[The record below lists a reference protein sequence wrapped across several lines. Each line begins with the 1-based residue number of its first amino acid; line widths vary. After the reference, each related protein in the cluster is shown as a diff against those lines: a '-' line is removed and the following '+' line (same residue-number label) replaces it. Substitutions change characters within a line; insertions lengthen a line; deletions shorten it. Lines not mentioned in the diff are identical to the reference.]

1 MLIISNV
8 FAKKLPIFTLN
19 KAFTLAYTFRNGL
32 IEQIL
37 DETPNVKRFFIRI
50 PELKS
55 FDFNAGQ
62 FVMLDLPI
70 NSKITN
76 RAYSIASAPGPDN
89 LVELVVVLKDG
100 GLGTSYLFG
109 EIREG
114 SSIKIS
120 DPIGKFTRPR
130 PQRFE
135 DPLCFI
141 CTGTGIA
148 PFRSMI
154 HDILNHAVPF
164 HSIHL
169 IKGSRLPTDILYK
182 KEMEDLSSKLSNF
195 HFYPILSRAENHD
208 WSGHRGYV
216 HELYP
221 EIAKNFPQTLFYICG
236 WKEMIF
242 QTKQNLLDLGIA
254 KEKIRFEVYD

>member
-1 MLIISNV
+1 
-8 FAKKLPIFTLN
+8 LN
-19 KAFTLAYTFRNGL
+19 FGVAYTFRNGI

-50 PELKS
+50 PELNQ

-62 FVMLDLPI
+62 FIMLDLPI

-76 RAYSIASAPGPDN
+76 RAYSIASAPGQSN
-89 LVELVVVLKDG
+89 LIELVVVLKDG
-100 GLGTSYLFG
+100 GLDTTYLFG
-109 EIREG
+109 KVGEG

-130 PQRFE
+130 PERFNE
-135 DPLCFI
+135 PLCFI

-154 HDILNHAVPF
+154 HDILNNNVPF

-169 IKGSRLPTDILYK
+169 IKGSRLPEDILYK
-182 KEMEDLSSKLSNF
+182 DEMEALSNKIDNF
-195 HFYPILSRAENHD
+195 HFHPVLSRAENHN

-221 EIAKNFPQTLFYICG
+221 GIAKEFPETLFYICG

-242 QTKQNLLDLGIA
+242 ETKKNLLELGIQ

>member
-1 MLIISNV
+1 M
-8 FAKKLPIFTLN
+8 
-19 KAFTLAYTFRNGL
+19 AYTFSNGI

-37 DETPNVKRFFIRI
+37 DETPNVKRFFIRV
-50 PELKS
+50 PEVES
-55 FDFNAGQ
+55 FDFHAGQ
-62 FVMLDLPI
+62 FIMLDLPI
-70 NSKITN
+70 NAKITN
-76 RAYSIASAPGPDN
+76 RAYSIASAPNGSN

-109 EIREG
+109 QVGVG
-114 SSIKIS
+114 STIKIS
-120 DPIGKFTRPR
+120 GPIGKFTRPR
-130 PQRFE
+130 PERFE
-135 DPLCFI
+135 EPLCFI

-154 HDILNHAVPF
+154 HDILNHNLPF

-169 IKGSRLPTDILYK
+169 IKGSRLPEDILYRS
-182 KEMEDLSSKLSNF
+182 EMEELSQRLNNF
-195 HFYPILSRAENHD
+195 HFYPILSRATTEN
-208 WSGHRGYV
+208 WQGRRGYV

-221 EIAKNFPQTLFYICG
+221 EIAKKFPDTLFYICG

-242 QTKQNLLDLGIA
+242 ETKQNLLDLGIS